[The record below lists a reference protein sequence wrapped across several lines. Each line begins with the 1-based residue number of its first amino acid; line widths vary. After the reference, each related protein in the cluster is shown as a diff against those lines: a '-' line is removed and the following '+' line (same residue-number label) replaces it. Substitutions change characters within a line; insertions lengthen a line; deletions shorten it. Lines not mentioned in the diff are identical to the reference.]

1 MTFDQ
6 SKEFLHIN
14 EFMTNVSKLSKEF
27 PDIQNID
34 HLVEGSEILS
44 EMSWIKFLLVKQCTE
59 IHSKFEWMY

>member
-44 EMSWIKFLLVKQCTE
+44 EMSWD
-59 IHSKFEWMY
+59 